1 MTAMLNEIKIVPKE
15 SATMGAAGT
24 IRAGIHANHS
34 DMCKFGGRDDAGY
47 ERVMGYIRKHCID
60 SSKSSG

>member
-24 IRAGIHANHS
+24 IRAGIHVNRS
-34 DMCKFGGRDDAGY
+34 DMCRFGERDDAGY
-47 ERVMGYIRKHCID
+47 ERMMGYIRKLCID